1 MEAILEELVLLQSSS
16 PTFRQLFES
25 QQTTQMFIKAFR
37 SFVTSLTSTNEIPQH
52 HIRISEKLMHFGLTL
67 SLDNAVAGAQKRE
80 VCLFLRS
87 SFQLDV
93 IWRYWTCSK
102 TPNNSSMVGIS
113 QVQRSIRHWSR
124 SGVQCG
130 IALGR

>member
-1 MEAILEELVLLQSSS
+1 MEDGLPVVYAEAILEELVLLQSSS

-37 SFVTSLTSTNEIPQH
+37 SFVTSLTSTSEIPQH

-80 VCLFLRS
+80 VCLFLLL
-87 SFQLDV
+87 FV
-93 IWRYWTCSK
+93 
-102 TPNNSSMVGIS
+102 P
-113 QVQRSIRHWSR
+113 
-124 SGVQCG
+124 
-130 IALGR
+130 A